1 MGPRE
6 RVVLKR
12 HGNISIPSVI
22 LQCTG
27 GVGVGGGAMVR
38 RGGAYPCCPAAQ
50 VGVTVINLCGN

>member
-6 RVVLKR
+6 RGVLKL

-22 LQCTG
+22 RQCTG
-27 GVGVGGGAMVR
+27 RVGGGAMVR
-38 RGGAYPCCPAAQ
+38 RGGAYPSCPAAQ